1 MKLRVYMDTSV
12 FSARLDERAPER
24 RAQTE
29 EFFTRLDALDVSTS
43 TLTRVE
49 LAQTR
54 EAGRREELLG
64 LLDGL
69 TVHPVSDE
77 ATQLAD
83 GYLDRGVFGPSSFG
97 DAVHVA
103 MAVLT
108 GQDVLVSWNFK
119 HLVNRCNRAKINE
132 VNVSRGL
139 CTVEIVAPPEL

>member
-12 FSARLDERAPER
+12 FSARMDERAPER

-29 EFFTRLDALDVSTS
+29 EFFARLGTFDASTS
-43 TLTRVE
+43 TLTEVE
-49 LAQTR
+49 LARTR
-54 EAGRREELLG
+54 ETERREALLG

-69 TVHPVSDE
+69 TVYPVGDE
-77 ATQLAD
+77 ATELARV
-83 GYLDRGVFGPSSFG
+83 YLDRGVFGPASFD

-119 HLVNRCNRAKINE
+119 HLVNRRNRAKVNE
-132 VNVSRGL
+132 VNVSKGL
-139 CTVEIVAPPEL
+139 RTMEIVAPPEL